1 VPGDLSQLRKEYTG
15 KSLRRK
21 DLSHDPIEQFKT
33 WFSQAEELQVVEPNA
48 MSLATVDETGQPW
61 QRAVLLK
68 GIDQRGFV
76 FFTNFGSRKAKQIE
90 GNPKVSLLFPW
101 ISIHRQ
107 VAVTGTAKKI
117 PATESLRYFITRPFG
132 SQIGAWSSRQS
143 SVISSR
149 SILEAKLDEMKRKF
163 KKGDVPLPS
172 FWGGYRI
179 APSSIEFWQGGNN
192 RIHDRFLYSREQDSD
207 WALNRLSP

>member
-1 VPGDLSQLRKEYTG
+1 MPGDLSQLRKEYTG